1 MPIILG
7 FALLLLL
14 AAVLVPQLWIRRV
27 FARHGAE
34 RPDLPGT
41 GAELA
46 RHLLDRAGL
55 ADVKVELTGAVQ
67 EMARELGPGPRQ
79 VGPLRAVA
87 REDAADP

>member
-7 FALLLLL
+7 FALLVLL

-46 RHLLDRAGL
+46 RHLLDRVGL
-55 ADVKVELTGAVQ
+55 ADVKALRLFAE
-67 EMARELGPGPRQ
+67 Q
-79 VGPLRAVA
+79 VVPDVA
-87 REDAADP
+87 EA